1 MIRAIVFDLDGVL
14 VDAAPWHYESF
25 VKALRVFGYNLSPE
39 EHDKHFN
46 GLPTSEK
53 LRLLSSQTAFP
64 KKLHRLVNSL
74 KQKFTDEIFNERCQP
89 LPHIRQLLEELKS
102 RGYKLA
108 VASNSR
114 RATIDMVLAKMEIG
128 AFFDVILSHEQV
140 LRPKPAPDIY
150 LTAFSELGVDATH
163 TLIVEDAPAGI
174 QAARASGATVLQ
186 VSSPDQ
192 VTIKNLDAFLNS
204 LESREE
210 AAKAPPRHALQI
222 LIPMAG
228 EGSRFAQAGY
238 SEAKPFIPVKGKP
251 MIEWVV
257 NNLRPTSGDYR
268 FIFLCQQKHLETN
281 GRNPVLDHVAPAS
294 AQVPVPGLTQGAACT
309 ALLAAD
315 ELDDNMPLLLAN
327 SDQYVTANLDAFLK
341 FCRDAE
347 CDGAILTF
355 PAKDTKWSYAET
367 DETGRVVRVAEKE
380 KISPHATVGI
390 YYFKRAGDF
399 LQAAKEMISLD
410 VRTNGEFY
418 ACPVYNQLLAQG
430 KHIRIFSI
438 EATQMHG
445 LGTPEDLEKFLRSVA
460 HSPPVG
466 WP

>member
-1 MIRAIVFDLDGVL
+1 LIRAIVFDLDGVL

-25 VKALRVFGYNLSPE
+25 VKALRVFGYDLSPE
-39 EHDKHFN
+39 EHDKRFN
-46 GLPTSEK
+46 GLPTAEK

-74 KQKFTDEIFNERCQP
+74 KQKFTDELFSEKCRP
-89 LPHIRQLLEELKS
+89 SPPIRQLLENLKS

-114 RATIDMVLAKMEIG
+114 RATVDMVLAKMEITS
-128 AFFDVILSHEQV
+128 FFDVILSHEQV

-150 LTAFSELGVDATH
+150 LTAFAELAVNPMQV
-163 TLIVEDAPAGI
+163 LIVEDAPAGI

-192 VTIKNLDAFLNS
+192 VTIKNIDTFLSS

-210 AAKAPPRHALQI
+210 ATKAPLRHGLQI

-228 EGSRFAQAGY
+228 EGSRFQQAGY
-238 SEAKPFIPVKGKP
+238 TDAKPFIPVQGKP

-257 NNLRPTSGDYR
+257 NNLRPAFGEYR
-268 FIFLCQQKHLETN
+268 FIFLCQQKHLGAD
-281 GRNPVLDHVAPAS
+281 GRNPVLDQVAPNS

-315 ELDDNMPLLLAN
+315 ELDDNLPLLLAN
-327 SDQYVTANLDAFLK
+327 SDQYVTANLEAFLQ
-341 FCRDAE
+341 FSRDTE

-355 PAKDTKWSYAET
+355 PASDTKWSYAET
-367 DETGRVVRVAEKE
+367 DESGRVIRVAEKQ

-399 LQAAKEMISLD
+399 LTAAKKMISLD

-418 ACPVYNQLLAQG
+418 ACPVYNQLIAEG
-430 KHIRIFSI
+430 KDIRIFSI
-438 EATQMHG
+438 GANQMHG
-445 LGTPEDLEKFLRSVA
+445 LGTPEDLTVFLRFASVLN
-460 HSPPVG
+460 
-466 WP
+466 

>member
-25 VKALRVFGYNLSPE
+25 VKALRVFGYDLSPE
-39 EHDKHFN
+39 EHDKSFN
-46 GLPTSEK
+46 GLPTAEK
-53 LRLLSSQTAFP
+53 LRLLSSQTTFP

-89 LPHIRQLLEELKS
+89 LPHIRQLLENLKS

-114 RATIDMVLAKMEIG
+114 RATVDMVLAKMEISG
-128 AFFDVILSHEQV
+128 FFDVILSHEQV

-150 LTAFSELGVDATH
+150 LTAFAELGIDASH

-186 VSSPDQ
+186 VSNPEQ
-192 VTIKNLDAFLNS
+192 VTVKNLDTFLS
-204 LESREE
+204 SIESREE
-210 AAKAPPRHALQI
+210 AAKTPPRHGLQI

-228 EGSRFAQAGY
+228 EGSRFQQAGY
-238 SEAKPFIPVKGKP
+238 TDAKPFIPVKGKP

-257 NNLRPTSGDYR
+257 NNLRPATGDYR
-268 FIFLCQQKHLETN
+268 FIFLCQQKHLGTN
-281 GRNPVLDHVAPAS
+281 GRNPVLDQVAPAS

-315 ELDDNMPLLLAN
+315 ELDDNLPLLLAN
-327 SDQYVTANLDAFLK
+327 SDQYVTADLEAFLQ
-341 FCRDAE
+341 FCRDTE
-347 CDGAILTF
+347 CDGTILTF
-355 PAKDTKWSYAET
+355 PANDNKWSYAET
-367 DETGRVVRVAEKE
+367 NESGRVVRVAEKQR
-380 KISPHATVGI
+380 ISPHATVGI

-399 LQAAKEMISLD
+399 LQAAKKMISLD

-418 ACPVYNQLLAQG
+418 ACPVYNQLIADG
-430 KHIRIFSI
+430 KDVRMFSI
-438 EATQMHG
+438 AAHQMHG
-445 LGTPEDLEKFLRSVA
+445 LGTPEDLSVFLRFASVLN
-460 HSPPVG
+460 
-466 WP
+466 

>member
-25 VKALRVFGYNLSPE
+25 VKALRVFGYDLSPE
-39 EHDKHFN
+39 EHDKRFN

-74 KQKFTDEIFNERCQP
+74 KQKFTDEIFNEKCRP
-89 LPHIRQLLEELKS
+89 SPHIRELLESLKA

-114 RATIDMVLAKMEIG
+114 RATVDMVLEKMEITSL
-128 AFFDVILSHEQV
+128 FDVILSHEQV

-150 LTAFSELGVDATH
+150 LTAFAELAVESTH

-192 VTIKNLDAFLNS
+192 VTIKNLDTFLS
-204 LESREE
+204 SIESREE
-210 AAKAPPRHALQI
+210 AAKPLPHHGLQI

-228 EGSRFAQAGY
+228 EGSRFLQAGY
-238 SEAKPFIPVKGKP
+238 TDSKPFIPVKGKP

-257 NNLRPTSGDYR
+257 NNLRPSTGEYR
-268 FIFLCQQKHLETN
+268 FIFLCQQKHLGTD

-315 ELDDNMPLLLAN
+315 ELDDNLPLLLAN
-327 SDQYVTANLDAFLK
+327 SDQYVTADLDAFLH
-341 FCRDAE
+341 FCRDTE

-355 PAKDTKWSYAET
+355 PANDTKWSYAET
-367 DETGRVVRVAEKE
+367 DASGRVVRVAEKQ

-399 LQAAKEMISLD
+399 LKAAKQMIALD

-418 ACPVYNQLLAQG
+418 ACPVYNQLIAEG
-430 KHIRIFSI
+430 KNVRIFSI
-438 EATQMHG
+438 GANQMHG
-445 LGTPEDLEKFLRSVA
+445 LGTPEDLTQFLRFASVLN
-460 HSPPVG
+460 
-466 WP
+466 